1 VLEVTELVKRAKKGE
16 PDAFSE
22 LVRRY
27 RGVVFPVCFEYT
39 RNFADSE
46 DLTQEVF
53 LAAHRGLSSLKDPDK
68 LVPWLRG
75 IARNVSRMHLRA
87 LRPEASHV
95 DDQTSFRHE
104 ETTPTHTLE
113 IQNLLHRALMQVSQR
128 SREVLSLHYLG
139 GYSYAE
145 IGELCRLPLRT
156 VRSRLHEA
164 RSQLKSRLLEVV
176 AELCLC
182 SRDGGHTA
190 RCILERCGTEPCEC
204 VTRLLAD

>member
-1 VLEVTELVKRAKKGE
+1 MLEATDLTKQAKAGE
-16 PDAFSE
+16 PDAFAE

-27 RGVVFPVCFEYT
+27 RGAVFPVCFEHT
-39 RNFADSE
+39 GNFADSE

-53 LAAHRGLSSLKDPDK
+53 LAAHRSLSSLKDPDK
-68 LVPWLRG
+68 LVSWLRG
-75 IARNVSRMHLRA
+75 IARNVCRMHLRR
-87 LRPEASHV
+87 LRPDATNV
-95 DDQTSFRHE
+95 DDQRFSRHDE
-104 ETTPTHTLE
+104 LTPSRTLE
-113 IQNLLHRALMQVSQR
+113 LQNLLHRALMQVSQR

-156 VRSRLHEA
+156 VRSRPHEA
-164 RSQLKSRLLEVV
+164 RSQLKSSLLEVV

-190 RCILERCGTEPCEC
+190 RCVLERCGTEPCQC
-204 VTRLLAD
+204 VTSLLVD